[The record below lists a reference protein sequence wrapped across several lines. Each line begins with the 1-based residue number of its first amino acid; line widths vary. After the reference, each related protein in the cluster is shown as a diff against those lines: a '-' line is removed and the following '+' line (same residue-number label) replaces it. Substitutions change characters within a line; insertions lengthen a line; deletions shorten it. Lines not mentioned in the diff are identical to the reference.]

1 VVHISAKRWAGIA
14 LGALAWVGAMAWGV
28 EAQTYIAEPVLVT
41 QPAYAGLSFYVY
53 RPYNMPAGW
62 FVTRDGNYPV
72 IQDSGGVWVYG
83 YTVEGGALVPSG
95 YVVGSVDPRTL
106 GNPPGPQP
114 PFPAPAPQPRQ
125 PQRVAPPPPAPQ
137 PQPQFLPPPPPGV
150 MVPQG
155 CAGATV
161 PMVSAP
167 YVPSWALDKNFLEMS
182 HWSRLVDRGAILHR
196 PRTPVA
202 WKGDNPTVLFAWTG
216 RHWYAIRPARG
227 NPGPG
232 LGTPLVR
239 PPDDDAP
246 KRHGVERRRNSGV
259 GESGV
264 ALGIP
269 VAGECGASPGGGPP
283 RGPFGEVRAKSLGGR
298 GASRAGSRKED

>member
-1 VVHISAKRWAGIA
+1 MVHISAKRWAGIA

-72 IQDSGGVWVYG
+72 IQDRGGVWVYG

-106 GNPPGPQP
+106 ASPPVPQP
-114 PFPAPAPQPRQ
+114 PLPAPAPQPRQ

-182 HWSRLVDRGAILHR
+182 HWSRLVDRVAILHR

-227 NPGPG
+227 ETPAQALEHRLYDLLMMMRQNGMVWNDGETPALANQALLWGYLW
-232 LGTPLVR
+232 LGSV
-239 PPDDDAP
+239 AP
-246 KRHGVERRRNSGV
+246 AQV
-259 GESGV
+259 
-264 ALGIP
+264 
-269 VAGECGASPGGGPP
+269 GGPP
-283 RGPFGEVRAKSLGGR
+283 VDLSER
-298 GASRAGSRKED
+298 